1 MKKGVLIIV
10 IIAGFFVSTCNAK
23 DNNVQKKGTIYR
35 YTESLLRHYNA
46 NVVVYSLLF
55 SGDYFFIFTDD
66 IPIYDVYDYVNI
78 VEKDLIFHQ
87 VDSFLNS
94 LPHDVR
100 TEKLSKIH
108 SWCDCYYIL
117 HSQFF
122 ENAMEY
128 FFDIILEIESANKI
142 LVEYLSLE
150 ENKERDADSFSS
162 SEDNYLFFETIT
174 YISTLTPEKRLS
186 FYQEYFE
193 KLKKIN
199 QK

>member
-10 IIAGFFVSTCNAK
+10 IIAVFFTAPSYSKDDNAK
-23 DNNVQKKGTIYR
+23 KKDTIYR
-35 YTESLLRHYNA
+35 YTESLLKHYNA

-55 SGDYFFIFTDD
+55 SGDYFFIFIDD
-66 IPIYDVYDYVNI
+66 ISRYDVYDYVDI

-94 LPHDVR
+94 LPPDVR
-100 TEKLSKIH
+100 TEKLSKIY

-122 ENAMEY
+122 ENSMEY
-128 FFDIILEIESANKI
+128 FFDIMLEIESANKI

-150 ENKERDADSFSS
+150 KNKERSVSSFATAESV
-162 SEDNYLFFETIT
+162 ELFFETIT
-174 YISTLTPEKRLS
+174 YISTLTPDKQLS